1 MDAWW
6 QSSVE
11 GIFAVGE
18 AAGTHG
24 VYRPGG
30 SALNA
35 GQVGS
40 KRASEYIAMHRT
52 GNWMKKEIRPEET
65 SFIEEIARNA
75 LRGSL
80 DLNSEYDEARLRMS
94 LHGSCLRNRKGLEKA
109 LAETE
114 SALDS
119 FSLVHA
125 EARTLWKLFEYRTA
139 LVSQKVYLSAM
150 LDYASLNLGSRGSAV
165 YSDDDGEL
173 QPPAMDDRFRHSL
186 QKDEHPMIQMA
197 ELEKDGRVL
206 ISYRKP
212 RPIPQEE
219 EAFEVVWAR
228 YRKDKCIY

>member
-1 MDAWW
+1 
-6 QSSVE
+6 
-11 GIFAVGE
+11 
-18 AAGTHG
+18 
-24 VYRPGG
+24 
-30 SALNA
+30 
-35 GQVGS
+35 
-40 KRASEYIAMHRT
+40 
-52 GNWMKKEIRPEET
+52 
-65 SFIEEIARNA
+65 
-75 LRGSL
+75 
-80 DLNSEYDEARLRMS
+80 MS
-94 LHGSCLRNRKGLEKA
+94 LHGSCLRNREGLEKA

-125 EARTLWKLFEYRTA
+125 KASTLWKLFEYRTA

-150 LDYASLNLGSRGSAV
+150 LDYASHNLGSRGSAV
-165 YSDDDGEL
+165 YSDEDGEL

-197 ELEKDGRVL
+197 ELEKDGKVS
-206 ISYRKP
+206 ISYRNP